1 MVVGMRVAP
10 EDAIVANST
19 TPSRPITEY
28 SQGTTRPNTVA
39 AGGMVGM
46 AGKNQVHPAPAAV
59 AVAATAPAG
68 LALPL
73 VGSAWDISP
82 HEVRTYLCRH
92 FPNSDVYLYTL
103 FDPHA
108 SAARTVATLSGGAM

>member
-1 MVVGMRVAP
+1 MVVGTRVAP
-10 EDAIVANST
+10 EDAIVADIT

-46 AGKNQVHPAPAAV
+46 AGKNQVHPAPAALAV
-59 AVAATAPAG
+59 VAATPAG

-82 HEVRTYLCRH
+82 HEVHTYMCRDFFQPRTHQLHALLPHCR
-92 FPNSDVYLYTL
+92 VVRCECMKEL
-103 FDPHA
+103 
-108 SAARTVATLSGGAM
+108 